1 MGKRKSS
8 QSRVARQP
16 KIARPRQSTRL
27 RQSSND
33 TTQDVLGTSTPRR
46 AGRPKPAR
54 HSSGNPN
61 SGRSATTSIN
71 PAPETDGPQY
81 SGNETT
87 GANQSSSQ
95 PPSHAQPMQETTG
108 DRIWIVG
115 DSLVRRAKQRANML
129 NHQDLG
135 RARGTVQWHGQGG
148 ATLQDL
154 PRLVENRLRYNQRA
168 PALVIVH
175 LGTNNLGLND
185 ACQCRIAI
193 DMALQILRTAMPR
206 THIAWSTIIPRLFYH
221 SSRGYRTLQD
231 AMDGV
236 RKSLNKYARR
246 LIARLPNASVIAH

>member
-1 MGKRKSS
+1 
-8 QSRVARQP
+8 
-16 KIARPRQSTRL
+16 
-27 RQSSND
+27 
-33 TTQDVLGTSTPRR
+33 
-46 AGRPKPAR
+46 
-54 HSSGNPN
+54 
-61 SGRSATTSIN
+61 
-71 PAPETDGPQY
+71 
-81 SGNETT
+81 
-87 GANQSSSQ
+87 
-95 PPSHAQPMQETTG
+95 
-108 DRIWIVG
+108 
-115 DSLVRRAKQRANML
+115 ML

-246 LIARLPNASVIAH
+246 LIARLPNASVIAHQLDPSNHSLFLRDGVHLSDRGSDAFIDNFQEGIDSGLGIYE